1 MGLDIKSIANNKKRT
16 KPDSSQGNSI
26 LEFLNK
32 DISLFGNSFNDK
44 KKEAFYSELAI
55 LLSSGIDIKTAQE
68 LIIAEQSKEKDK
80 ELFEAVYQRVVAGES
95 LSESLRKTEKISD
108 YEYYSIK
115 IGEES
120 GRLHYTLSELS
131 KYYKKKIKLKRQL
144 ISSFSYPL
152 MVLCIAV
159 LAVIFMLNFMVPMF
173 ADIFKRFNA
182 KLPALTQIIVDV
194 SNALKADLPYIVLG
208 IISLIV
214 FIVTSRNKE
223 WFRRYGSKLLLKTP
237 LIGNVVRMVFL
248 ERFFQSMAL
257 LMASRTP
264 MLRSL
269 QLVKNMIG
277 FYELEKILGTIED
290 DILHGSLLNQSMAKN
305 KFFDRRIISLVKVA
319 EEVNQLDTMFEKLD
333 QQYTEEL
340 EYKIGVM
347 SSLLEPIMI
356 IFVGILVAV
365 ILISMY
371 LPMFQLGAAIY

>member
-1 MGLDIKSIANNKKRT
+1 MSLDLKNIKNNKTNISKDV
-16 KPDSSQGNSI
+16 KQGNSI
-26 LEFLNK
+26 IDFLNK
-32 DISLFGNSFNDK
+32 DIALFGSSFNDK
-44 KKEAFYSELAI
+44 KKESFYSELAI

-68 LIIAEQSKEKDK
+68 LIIEEQTKEKDK
-80 ELFEAVYQRVVAGES
+80 ELFTAVYQRVVAGES

-108 YEYYSIK
+108 YEFYSIK

-120 GRLHYTLSELS
+120 GRLSYTLSELS

-144 ISSFSYPL
+144 VSSFSYPVL
-152 MVLCIAV
+152 VLCIAV
-159 LAVIFMLNFMVPMF
+159 IAVVFMLNFMVPMF

-182 KLPALTQIIVDV
+182 KLPALTQAIVDV
-194 SNALKADLPYIVLG
+194 SNALKEYLPYISLA
-208 IISLIV
+208 IISLVV
-214 FIVTSRNKE
+214 FIVASRKKE
-223 WFRRYGSKLLLKTP
+223 WFRKYGSKLLLRIP
-237 LIGNVVRMVFL
+237 LLGNVIRMVFL

-305 KFFDRRIISLVKVA
+305 KFFDRRIISLIKVA

-356 IFVGILVAV
+356 IIVGVLVAV
-365 ILISMY
+365 ILVAMY
-371 LPMFQLGAAIY
+371 LPMFQLGTAIY